1 MSPHQ
6 WWATLYAL
14 FLTCLFKQFCYYLRS
29 PFMYRKI
36 ILSMPNIPMKRFR
49 LVTLLGIRP
58 DIIRMFKLIALLDRH
73 QSKFGYEHIFMHTGQ
88 HFDYELD
95 GVFYKELG
103 VRRPDYNFGV
113 GKTLKERGG
122 PTTHAYQ
129 TALLFE
135 RTAQMLEKFRPD
147 AVMFL
152 GDTNSVLA
160 SVVIARYGIPVIHIE
175 AGGRSFDW
183 RMPEEK
189 NRTVIDH
196 MSDLHYCYVER
207 YRKILIHEGID
218 PFRIKVIGNIIHDAI
233 DAFLPKA
240 EKKTILQRLK
250 LQPKQFA
257 LVTLHR
263 EENTGNAAALAPKI
277 LDLIRLSKEMQ
288 VVFPIMPRVCKNLE
302 RFGLTSKLNASSILQ
317 TKPLGFLE
325 FLKLEKE
332 ARLTITDSGTVQEES
347 LILGVPCL
355 TTRLSTERPET
366 IQAGATILANT
377 KLYQNA
383 KKAMQLK
390 LGWNRWV
397 LNPTRKCPS
406 EVVMRDLADKMR
418 SNYFKNSRTVKVRNA
433 RKLVLQAYGKF

>member
-1 MSPHQ
+1 MSKKP
-6 WWATLYAL
+6 
-14 FLTCLFKQFCYYLRS
+14 
-29 PFMYRKI
+29 
-36 ILSMPNIPMKRFR
+36 FR

-58 DIIRMFKLIALLDRH
+58 DIIRMFKLIRLLDKN
-73 QSKFGYEHIFMHTGQ
+73 QKKYGYEHIFMHTGQ

-103 VRRPDYNFGV
+103 VRRPDYNLGV

-135 RTAQMLEKFRPD
+135 RTAAMLEKFKPD

-207 YRKILIHEGID
+207 YREILMQEGID

-233 DAFLPKA
+233 DEFLPKA
-240 EKKTILQRLK
+240 DRKPILRELK
-250 LQPKQFA
+250 LQPKGFA

-263 EENTGNAAALAPKI
+263 EENTDHKTALVPKI
-277 LDLIRLSKEMQ
+277 LDLIRLSKEMP
-288 VVFPIMPRVCKNLE
+288 VVFPIMPRVAKNLK
-302 RFGLTSKLNASSILQ
+302 RFGLAGKLKASSILQ

-332 ARLTITDSGTVQEES
+332 AKLTITDSGTVQEES

-355 TTRLSTERPET
+355 TARLSTERPET
-366 IQAGATILANT
+366 IQAGATILSNT
-377 KLYQNA
+377 NLYQNA
-383 KKAMQLK
+383 EKAMRLK

-397 LNPTRKCPS
+397 LNPSRKSPS
-406 EVVMRDLADKMR
+406 EVVFTDLMARIKRGYFSISRDYK
-418 SNYFKNSRTVKVRNA
+418 
-433 RKLVLQAYGKF
+433 VLQGRRLVREAYGKYRY

>member
-1 MSPHQ
+1 MTKP
-6 WWATLYAL
+6 
-14 FLTCLFKQFCYYLRS
+14 
-29 PFMYRKI
+29 
-36 ILSMPNIPMKRFR
+36 FR

-58 DIIRMFKLIALLDRH
+58 DIIRMFKLINLLDKH
-73 QSKFGYEHIFMHTGQ
+73 QKKYRYEHIFMHTGQ

-103 VRRPDYNFGV
+103 VRRPDYNLGV

-135 RTAQMLEKFRPD
+135 RTAAMLEKFKPD

-196 MSDLHYCYVER
+196 MSDVHYCYVER
-207 YRKILIHEGID
+207 YREILIHEGIS

-240 EKKTILQRLK
+240 DRKPIMQNLGLK
-250 LQPKQFA
+250 PKGFA

-263 EENTGNAAALAPKI
+263 EENTSTKAALAPKI
-277 LDLIRLSKEMQ
+277 LDLIRLSKEMP
-288 VVFPIMPRVCKNLE
+288 VVFPIMPRVGKNLK
-302 RFGLTSKLNASSILQ
+302 RFGLARKLRASNIIQ

-332 ARLTITDSGTVQEES
+332 ARVTITDSGTVQEES

-355 TTRLSTERPET
+355 TARLSTERPET
-366 IQAGATILANT
+366 IHAGATILSNT
-377 KLYQNA
+377 HLYQNA
-383 KKAMQLK
+383 KKAMRLK

-397 LNPTRKCPS
+397 LNPSRKSPS
-406 EVVMRDLADKMR
+406 EVAFADLVQKIQTG
-418 SNYFKNSRTVKVRNA
+418 YFTKSRTYKRISNSQFVRE
-433 RKLVLQAYGKF
+433 AYGHSKR